1 MGGRCNVLLR
11 STFVPMTGISKRGVE
26 LAKMDAAAQTLNL
39 VLAVGRV
46 VHSAGQVGAPTL
58 AVLLALKAGPAKPEE
73 IGVRLACS
81 SGTARQR
88 LLRARQD
95 GLTRT
100 LIRSLPDG
108 RYALTLK
115 GHRLVNG
122 VAGFAYHA
130 VLPTLVSR
138 T

>member
-1 MGGRCNVLLR
+1 VRPPAALYVRL
-11 STFVPMTGISKRGVE
+11 VTGISKRGVG
-26 LAKMDAAAQTLNL
+26 LAKQDAAAQTLNF

-46 VHSAGQVGAPTL
+46 VDSAGPVGAPAL
-58 AVLLALKAGPAKPEE
+58 AVLLALKAGPARPED
-73 IGVRLACS
+73 IGVSLACS

-88 LLRARQD
+88 LLRARQNR
-95 GLTRT
+95 LTRN

-115 GHRLVNG
+115 GHRLVNR

-130 VLPTLVSR
+130 VLPTLASR